1 MKKAARASSHT
12 KAASHGDARECLL
25 TTAMRLFAEKGFD
38 AVSVRDICSKSKTN
52 ISLVSYYFGG
62 KEGLYKSV
70 LQEHMSRFRSQ
81 LEAAMDRFGNE
92 KMTPEVFQREIRAIV
107 EVVVQ
112 LNMDHPEI
120 GPIMLR
126 ERIDKMPHAREI
138 HMQTARPLA
147 ERLERLMEDAAT
159 AGILRDGVDGKAF
172 FLSLFEAIWGFLTM
186 HRCMPMLMKDTFKL
200 PRDKDAYI
208 DFVSTLFVQGV
219 LA

>member
-1 MKKAARASSHT
+1 MKKAIRALTKS
-12 KAASHGDARECLL
+12 KAAPAGDARECLL
-25 TTAMRLFAEKGFD
+25 TTAMRLFSEKGFD
-38 AVSVRDICSKSKTN
+38 TVSVRDICSASKTN

-62 KEGLYKSV
+62 KEGLYRSV
-70 LQEHMSRFRSQ
+70 LEEHMTRFRSQ

-92 KMTPEVFQREIRAIV
+92 KMTREVFQREIRAIV

-112 LNMDHPEI
+112 LNIDHPEF

-138 HMQTARPLA
+138 HMRTARPLA
-147 ERLERLMEDAAT
+147 DRLEKLMKDAQD
-159 AGILRDGVDGKAF
+159 AGILRAGVDGKAF

-186 HRCMPMLMKDTFKL
+186 HRCMPMIMKDTFKL
-200 PRDKDAYI
+200 PKDKDAYI